1 MTDIDQAA
9 PLTEG
14 YQPAANG
21 PDPSPPSGGSS
32 ARRASAEAAGAQNAP
47 EAPEPVETETP
58 HQAPRK
64 LGDVAVF
71 VERWFADH
79 FPGSAVA
86 RDTRAWNVAHAAM
99 QDLKRRL
106 GALE

>member
-9 PLTEG
+9 PEAAE
-14 YQPAANG
+14 PAAEPAGAPNA
-21 PDPSPPSGGSS
+21 PTS
-32 ARRASAEAAGAQNAP
+32 SAEADGDEANRAAP
-47 EAPEPVETETP
+47 PLARFD
-58 HQAPRK
+58 A
-64 LGDVAVF
+64 L

-86 RDTRAWNVAHAAM
+86 QDTRAWNVAHAAL